1 MAYVLLNFTDGNGR
15 VLAAKIPMKYYEEL
29 LFRAKIQDN
38 LSKGRR
44 TYEEPYFTGQPRI
57 RLWVDDEGVIRRARE
72 PKFEQ
77 PHNREEFQFS
87 FRSAFNDPYD
97 RKIFEDIFSDYFDG
111 DYFSQARSSSSR
123 GVPRPNLVKLFEIA
137 GVEYS
142 VDYDQQKLLRR
153 AKAKCHPDTEG
164 SNEQWIELEKI
175 ARSLNLKW

>member
-15 VLAAKIPMKYYEEL
+15 VHAAKIPMKYYEEL

-87 FRSAFNDPYD
+87 FKQAFTDPID
-97 RKIFEDIFSDYFDG
+97 REIFENLFG
-111 DYFSQARSSSSR
+111 DFLRGDHSPAGSSSM
-123 GVPRPNLVKLFEIA
+123 GVPRPNLVKLFEMA

-153 AKAKCHPDTEG
+153 AKSKCHPDTGG
-164 SNEQWIELEKI
+164 SSEQWIELEKI